1 MLIYLVIFLFLLIPV
16 IRFDLMRI
24 EGNKNLWFYSS
35 LVLLIMLA
43 GLRYRVGGDTL
54 IYIRLFEGYP
64 ALRELSTFDYSGA
77 QFNPLWYIFNAPF
90 VTMKSFT
97 AFQLAHAL
105 VVNSVFFWFF
115 RRYVPTA
122 YFTAILVYYF
132 GYFCYFNMEVLRETL
147 CICVLLLAYPCLEKK
162 NFILYYILCVF
173 ALYIHMSAIVMMVIP
188 LTLLFKR
195 DHLWLCL
202 LAMVAVVL
210 AFTVFDIVTYVLG
223 FAFEEQVASKIN
235 SYLRREEPNIF
246 GILRQL
252 LIIVPFL
259 LFIFIRKKNQYDND
273 KTIGAMLVLIAV
285 FQTAGVFI
293 GDLVRFSNYLLPF
306 GIVFIVNTFFVN
318 YWDVMKK
325 FYTKIVVM
333 GALFVYLFNLSF
345 YYVMNRSE
353 DYPGGRNYHI
363 FVPYYSVFNP
373 QVDERRETLVTNLRS
388 GEVSFE

>member
-97 AFQLAHAL
+97 TFQLAHAL

-202 LAMVAVVL
+202 LAMVAVIL